1 MTDSYHQHQGNLGV
15 GMQRCLSQRQPT
27 PHPPT
32 QVATPRYLFQVLSV
46 HPPGLLS
53 WLAGRDASS
62 NCWDTFVT
70 GNFKVSLLL
79 IIFVMCQKYEKAAG
93 LSTCSPHRW
102 CLHHWHPETG
112 GISLRAQWKLLV
124 TFWKIFERSRAP
136 MWPLACYPLTHSS
149 TPPSLGMYL
158 PTAGISQL
166 FYIPKYLHFPYV
178 LFFLSV
184 LWDFQSWSLF
194 GTIYSISLRI
204 FLTTVLSSV
213 YCI

>member
-1 MTDSYHQHQGNLGV
+1 MFVPTSTYAPSTYPGSYPQVPLPG
-15 GMQRCLSQRQPT
+15 T
-27 PHPPT
+27 PRPPT
-32 QVATPRYLFQVLSV
+32 RTTV
-46 HPPGLLS
+46 
-53 WLAGRDASS
+53 LAGWSRCFLKLRLFFCPRSS
-62 NCWDTFVT
+62 SFSS
-70 GNFKVSLLL
+70 SLL
-79 IIFVMCQKYEKAAG
+79 CQKYENLKAGG
-93 LSTCSPHRW
+93 LGTCSPHRR

-112 GISLRAQWKLLV
+112 GYSLRAQWKLLV
-124 TFWKIFERSRAP
+124 NFLKIFEHSRTP

-158 PTAGISQL
+158 PTAGISKL